1 MSLPSVSPRAY
12 RRITLAALWAL
23 GFIVVT
29 GAAVRLTNSGLGCTD
44 WPRCTHTAL
53 VPSAG
58 IHPWIEFGNRLVTG
72 AVSVVVGLAVLGSL
86 KREGQRRRD
95 LVWLSIGLVAGV
107 CGQIVLGG
115 LTVLFKLSPP
125 FVMGHFLV
133 SMLLV
138 WCAVVLHHRAGLDD
152 AGAARGPGSG
162 TPPTTALVGAAA
174 VVLFLG
180 TVVTSSGP
188 HGGDPKASRLPFT
201 VHDATRAHS
210 GAVWVFLLLT
220 VAGAAWLVRTGAPAA
235 VVQRAEVL
243 LAVLVGQM
251 AVGYTQ
257 YFTRLPAALV
267 GVHVAGATAVWV
279 AVLRL
284 DLAARAVRG
293 AGAVD
298 PTRAVEPAR
307 WAQSRHAVSTH

>member
-23 GFIVVT
+23 AFIVVT

-53 VPSAG
+53 VPATG

-72 AVSVVVGLAVLGSL
+72 FVSFVVALAVLGSL
-86 KREGQRRRD
+86 KRQGRRRRD
-95 LVWLSIGLVAGV
+95 LVWLSVGLVAGV

-115 LTVLFKLSPP
+115 LTVLFKLAPP

-138 WCAVVLHHRAGLDD
+138 WCAVVLHHRAGLD
-152 AGAARGPGSG
+152 AAASRTSA
-162 TPPTTALVGAAA
+162 PPTTVLVVAAA

-188 HGGDPKASRLPFT
+188 HGGDPKATRLPFT
-201 VHDATRAHS
+201 VHDATRVHS

-220 VAGAAWLVRTGAPAA
+220 VAVAVWLVRTGAPAA

-257 YFTRLPAALV
+257 YFTRLPAVLV

-293 AGAVD
+293 AGVVD
-298 PTRAVEPAR
+298 PAPAAKPAR